1 MKNKIAMLGALALLP
16 FAAQAELNPMSAQEL
31 SAVNGQG
38 WEVQFGTEV
47 LVEAMSV
54 TEFYGAVVPEAVQ
67 VSISE
72 RLAARDIDLATRIAD
87 RRADVLTLAEAVIA
101 DIQSEIDGNPLLGF
115 LLQDYLPISVQYVD

>member
-16 FAAQAELNPMSAQEL
+16 FAAQAELNPMTAQEL

-47 LVEAMSV
+47 LIETKSA
-54 TEFYGAVVPEAVQ
+54 TEFYGAVVPEALQ

-72 RLAARDIDLATRIAD
+72 RLAARDIDLAARIAD

-101 DIQSEIDGNPLLGF
+101 DIQSGVDDNPLLSF
-115 LLQDYLPISVQYVD
+115 LLEDYLPISVQYVD

>member
-31 SAVNGQG
+31 SAVSGQG

-47 LVEAMSV
+47 LIETMSV
-54 TEFYGAVVPEAVQ
+54 TEFYSAVVPEALQ
-67 VSISE
+67 ASIGE
-72 RLAARDIDLATRIAD
+72 RLAAREIDLATRIAD
-87 RRADVLTLAEAVIA
+87 RRAGVLQLAEAVIA
-101 DIQSEIDGNPLLGF
+101 DLQSEVDGSPLLGF

>member
-16 FAAQAELNPMSAQEL
+16 FAAQAELNPMTAQEL

-47 LVEAMSV
+47 LIEATSA
-54 TEFYGAVVPEAVQ
+54 TEFYGAVVPEAIQ

-101 DIQSEIDGNPLLGF
+101 DIEASVDGNPLLGF
-115 LLQDYLPISVQYVD
+115 LLEDYLPISVQYVD